1 MPSRVGPAQL
11 TPTSNHEASTPLSG
25 FAPQAQPSK
34 SPSPSQELKAT
45 VMSHPYSAQQSNR
58 SMVQA
63 ESPTSARRKGARGP
77 GKKEPRER
85 PTVSVRWEEGDLT
98 DRLIQCIQVSDRWIA
113 VFAQAPA
120 SGEGFHPRPGLP
132 GVPKR
137 DLHREIARHLFADD
151 SRYAANDK
159 TQWEALAVSVKN
171 KLFKLQGLYND
182 CRTALGDLA
191 EMAQDVDQATLTPEQ
206 LSIISQVR
214 EKFPQ
219 FWRLRDILARL
230 PAQGTPQ
237 SPEGTRPGTSSA
249 SGIGQFYAGPSLK
262 RKDAPSIEDLRASR
276 RGAPFATRPTLSP
289 RSAHGPQPGLG
300 SFPSF
305 LTPSP
310 PREGPSIAEI
320 LGQLIE
326 RLDQQSRAD
335 DRRRQ
340 QARERWMERELQER
354 EKQREHEREMMKLR
368 VQLARAR
375 GESQAQSTPVDELE
389 PEEEEE
395 EDLLVEAEDGSEDAE
410 GERDDSYLAADDAQ
424 DTPMG

>member
-25 FAPQAQPSK
+25 FAHQAQPPSI
-34 SPSPSQELKAT
+34 SPSPSQELKPT
-45 VMSHPYSAQQSNR
+45 VMSHPYSAQHSGR
-58 SMVQA
+58 PMVSA

-98 DRLIQCIQVSDRWIA
+98 DRLISSIYANERWIA
-113 VFAQAPA
+113 VFAQAPT

-151 SRYAANDK
+151 SRYAGNDK

-182 CRTALGDLA
+182 CRTALNDLA
-191 EMAQDVDQATLTPEQ
+191 DLPEDVDQTTLTAEQ
-206 LSIISQVR
+206 LSILSQVR

-262 RKDAPSIEDLRASR
+262 RKDAPSMEDLRASKR
-276 RGAPFATRPTLSP
+276 SAPFANRPTVSP
-289 RSAHGPQPGLG
+289 RGAHGPHAGSG

-310 PREGPSIAEI
+310 PREGPTIAEI

-326 RLDQQSRAD
+326 RLDQQSRSD

-340 QARERWMERELQER
+340 QARERWQERDLQER

-368 VQLARAR
+368 IQLARAR

-389 PEEEEE
+389 PEEEE

>member
-1 MPSRVGPAQL
+1 MPTRVVPAQL
-11 TPTSNHEASTPLSG
+11 TPTSNHETTTPLG
-25 FAPQAQPSK
+25 FAPQGHPPSK
-34 SPSPSQELKAT
+34 SPSPTQDPNSTL
-45 VMSHPYSAQQSNR
+45 MSHPYSVQQTTR
-58 SMVQA
+58 SMVSA

-85 PTVSVRWEEGDLT
+85 PTVSVRWEEGDMT
-98 DRLIQCIQVSDRWIA
+98 DRLIDCIFHNERWVA

-137 DLHREIARHLFADD
+137 DLHREIARHLFAEDA
-151 SRYAANDK
+151 RYAGNDK

-191 EMAQDVDQATLTPEQ
+191 DMPADVDHATLTPEQ
-206 LSIISQVR
+206 LSILSQVR

-230 PAQGTPQ
+230 PAQGTSQ
-237 SPEGTRPGTSSA
+237 SPESTRPGTSSA

-262 RKDAPSIEDLRASR
+262 RKSAPSLEDIRPSTR
-276 RGAPFATRPTLSP
+276 PAPFTGRPNLSP
-289 RSAHGPQPGLG
+289 RAQPNTQGGVNTL
-300 SFPSF
+300 PSF

-310 PREGPSIAEI
+310 PRDGPSIADI
-320 LGQLIE
+320 LGQLVE
-326 RLDQQSRAD
+326 RLDQQNRAD
-335 DRRRQ
+335 ERRRQ
-340 QARERWMERELQER
+340 QARERWLERELQER

-368 VQLARAR
+368 IQLARAR
-375 GESQAQSTPVDELE
+375 GESQAQSTPVDEPE
-389 PEEEEE
+389 PEEED
-395 EDLLVEAEDGSEDAE
+395 DLLVEAEDGSEDAE